1 MEDRKQEVQE
11 LEAEQ
16 LESVSGGAN
25 VVIGPKLKFVC
36 PCGAEF
42 NTDKALKEHREH
54 CGYGKVR

>member
-1 MEDRKQEVQE
+1 MEDRKKEVQE

-16 LESVSGGAN
+16 LETVSGGAN

-54 CGYGKVR
+54 CG

>member
-16 LESVSGGAN
+16 LEKVSGGAN